1 MRGRSLHRIAGW
13 RELCLAGVLL
23 AGSLAAEGQPSARGG
38 AIARGAEAQVGV
50 TIRYDPAYTRLSFP
64 GGDVPLERG
73 VCSDVVI
80 RSLRGVGTDL
90 QVEVNRDMRRNFS
103 AYPKMWGLRRPDSNI
118 DHRRVPNLMKFF
130 ERQGKMVPIASSYEP
145 GDIVAWRLPG
155 GLHHIGVVSSRRA
168 SPRGECLVVHNIGQ
182 GARNED
188 VLRAFAII
196 GHYRW

>member
-1 MRGRSLHRIAGW
+1 MRGTLHRIAGW
-13 RELCLAGVLL
+13 RELRLAGVL
-23 AGSLAAEGQPSARGG
+23 AGCFAVEGQPSASRG

-50 TIRYDPAYTRLSFP
+50 TIHYDPAYTRLSFP
-64 GGDVPLERG
+64 GGDIPRERG

-80 RSLRGVGTDL
+80 RSLRSVGTDL
-90 QVEVNRDMRRNFS
+90 QVEVNRDMRRNFG
-103 AYPKMWGLRRPDSNI
+103 AYPKMWGLRRPDTNI

-130 ERQGKMVPIASSYEP
+130 ERQGKAVLIASAYEP
-145 GDIVAWRLPG
+145 GDIVAWRLAG

-168 SPRGECLVVHNIGQ
+168 SLRGDYLVVHNIGQ

-188 VLRAFAII
+188 VLRAFTII